1 MKNSHEGT
9 KTRRNEQGGASRPEY
24 GSGLLKKLAA
34 ALNAEFGKG
43 FDASNLRYMRLFY
56 QAFPNCDA
64 LRHNL
69 SWTHYRLLLRV
80 ENALARHYQKKSSSA
95 SRMSFSPSRLRAFA

>member
-9 KTRRNEQGGASRPEY
+9 KTRWNEQGGASRPEY

-34 ALNAEFGKG
+34 ALNSVFCKKFNAK
-43 FDASNLRYMRLFY
+43 NLRCIRLFY
-56 QAFPNCDA
+56 QAFPNCDS

-80 ENALARHYQKKSSSA
+80 EDALAHHYQKKSSSA